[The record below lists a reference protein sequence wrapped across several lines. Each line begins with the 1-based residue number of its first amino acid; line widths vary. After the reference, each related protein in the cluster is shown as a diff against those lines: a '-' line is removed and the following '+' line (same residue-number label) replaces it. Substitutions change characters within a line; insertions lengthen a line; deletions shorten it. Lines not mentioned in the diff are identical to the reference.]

1 MITSAEEKE
10 FDRLV
15 PHGEAAFVVL
25 RAQLISEH
33 SVAQYV
39 AARVP
44 ALAVELA
51 DRNSPV
57 RSGLALILLAQSL
70 SLCDEIPPTCS
81 DILWPALKKLNS
93 LRNSLAHQLYPEEAK
108 SWLDDPFNYDVP
120 NGENINR
127 VYKRVKEF
135 LDEVSKLNE
144 NIVIVTHEGI
154 IRLACCWVFD
164 DPSLFF
170 KFKADNG
177 SINIVTVNDDFK
189 YISKL
194 NQK

>member
-1 MITSAEEKE
+1 MITSAEEEE

-51 DRNSPV
+51 GRNSPV

-81 DILWPALKKLNS
+81 HILWPALKKLNS
-93 LRNSLAHQLYPEEAK
+93 LRNSLAHQLYPEEGNIDEQMRNFVRLVTGDDVK
-108 SWLDDPFNYDVP
+108 SD
-120 NGENINR
+120 EN
-127 VYKRVKEF
+127 
-135 LDEVSKLNE
+135 LNQLF
-144 NIVIVTHEGI
+144 
-154 IRLACCWVFD
+154 RLAAKMLVSYLAID
-164 DPSLFF
+164 RKPLTMQD
-170 KFKADNG
+170 
-177 SINIVTVNDDFK
+177 TV
-189 YISKL
+189 
-194 NQK
+194 